1 MKTRKV
7 LNHKELVD
15 FIRVVTDNRFVP
27 DHQFIKRCIEGL
39 IDKHFIQR
47 TGIDAYEYLA

>member
-7 LNHKELVD
+7 LKHQQLVE
-15 FIRVVTDNRFVP
+15 FILNVTKNRFVP
-27 DHQFIKRCIEGL
+27 SNQLIKLCVESL

-47 TGIDAYEYLA
+47 TGVDAYEYLA